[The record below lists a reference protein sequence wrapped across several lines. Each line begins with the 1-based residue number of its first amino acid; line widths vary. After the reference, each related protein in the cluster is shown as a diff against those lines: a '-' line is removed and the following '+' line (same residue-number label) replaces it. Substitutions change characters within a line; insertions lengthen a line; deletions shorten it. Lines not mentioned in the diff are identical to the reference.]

1 MLLYISTIFLLGF
14 FAIIDNLI
22 SNTQYSK
29 FRTFFYGIAY
39 LLVALQFGL
48 RDKMGTDWD
57 MYESF
62 FKYYFISIQDL
73 DFKNYSVEVAFQ
85 ILQIGFHYISDNYNL
100 FVLFQSLVFYFVIFF
115 VFYRISSAP
124 FVAIMLFY
132 SLFIGMVGANR
143 QSIALAFCLM
153 GLYYYLKTNNYYIFF
168 GFIVGGFLF
177 HTSALLFSIY
187 LFFNRKIDSKYIL
200 IAILCSFII
209 GNTQLPFKIFSLF
222 GVVSEHAM
230 SKTEAYLDSAKQE
243 LERAQVSTF
252 GIAKRIIIPLF
263 FIYFRNKISLKEK
276 YFNVFLNAYVFGTCF
291 YFLFYKTLLVMV
303 SRGGFYFN
311 VFEALLTSSLFFI
324 VDKKYRPIIVFIFI
338 VMSIFYLNQSIS
350 PYPEIFI
357 PYRSVFNNL
366 L

>member
-1 MLLYISTIFLLGF
+1 M
-14 FAIIDNLI
+14 
-22 SNTQYSK
+22 
-29 FRTFFYGIAY
+29 
-39 LLVALQFGL
+39 
-48 RDKMGTDWD
+48 
-57 MYESF
+57 
-62 FKYYFISIQDL
+62 
-73 DFKNYSVEVAFQ
+73 
-85 ILQIGFHYISDNYNL
+85 
-100 FVLFQSLVFYFVIFF
+100 
-115 VFYRISSAP
+115 
-124 FVAIMLFY
+124 
-132 SLFIGMVGANR
+132 
-143 QSIALAFCLM
+143 
-153 GLYYYLKTNNYYIFF
+153 
-168 GFIVGGFLF
+168 
-177 HTSALLFSIY
+177 
-187 LFFNRKIDSKYIL
+187 

-350 PYPEIFI
+350 AYPEMTVSTLFRSCAIPATLISAWLREFI
-357 PYRSVFNNL
+357 GILDSSFTMKTNYKAIRGYQG
-366 L
+366 